1 MSIAA
6 QIGAFVLQWAVGTC
20 LVGGVIK
27 GTMGAGWIGGGLR
40 MGLPVTLT
48 KRGVIILLAV
58 SATIALAAVTLL
70 HLAT

>member
-1 MSIAA
+1 MSLVSE
-6 QIGAFVLQWAVGTC
+6 IGVFGMQWAVGTC

-48 KRGVIILLAV
+48 KGGVVILLAI
-58 SATIALAAVTLL
+58 SATIALVAVTLL